1 MLLYVSRPVPS
12 EVRQLESLF
21 ASLITLFF
29 NLSTCRYSMQ
39 LLLACLA
46 TVSAFPPTP
55 EDEQIYGPPKL
66 LNCRTSVGCC
76 RKKFHIWRPAAHEP
90 DAVIYSADH
99 IISVSVRRYDPKNFA
114 GLLVPEDDASGIAQ
128 SSQDESMVPTQDTSE
143 LEIAIFFCYQR
154 SRRIDDETRIR
165 GPYLM
170 DCSLFGPNFKLKL
183 PDRGR
188 KHEGRTASCEEDE
201 SIPMSVAY
209 HIVPGI
215 SDVSPYAVGAQSHCL
230 ETTSATGSTID

>member
-1 MLLYVSRPVPS
+1 
-12 EVRQLESLF
+12 
-21 ASLITLFF
+21 
-29 NLSTCRYSMQ
+29 MQ
-39 LLLACLA
+39 LHLLVHLA
-46 TVSAFPPTP
+46 TVSAFPPAP
-55 EDEQIYGPPKL
+55 EDEQIYGPPRL
-66 LNCRTSVGCC
+66 LDCRTSVRCC
-76 RKKFHIWRPAAHEP
+76 RKKFHIWRPAAQDP

-99 IISVSVRRYDPKNFA
+99 IISVSVRRYDPKEFA
-114 GLLVPEDDASGIAQ
+114 GLSVPEDDASGIVHGGE
-128 SSQDESMVPTQDTSE
+128 SGSMVPTKDFSE

-201 SIPMSVAY
+201 SLPISVAR

-215 SDVSPYAVGAQSHCL
+215 SDVSSYAVGAQSHCV